1 MFLFGYASTL
11 DFHAM
16 FGSIITWKFKV
27 YLLVKC
33 LKVYNLWIFILIN
46 LNKNYYITTD
56 KRLLTKISFRLRRVT
71 KERLELQ
78 TSKWLSEE
86 IVKQDQQQ

>member
-1 MFLFGYASTL
+1 MVLFGYASTL

-16 FGSIITWKFKV
+16 FGSIITWKFIV

-46 LNKNYYITTD
+46 LNKSYYITTD
-56 KRLLTKISFRLRRVT
+56 KRLLTKISFHLRRVT

-78 TSKWLSEE
+78 TSKWFSEE